1 MPTTTW
7 QRGNFSLTGNMRYVD
22 DGIVDRTR
30 LGPDQPLYNPAAVG
44 SVTFNTVDSYE
55 VYSTTA
61 MYDFSL
67 NGGNML
73 QVWASINN
81 LTDEDPPMLGGA
93 TGGTNAIF
101 YSTAG
106 REYRVG
112 LRLGF

>member
-1 MPTTTW
+1 M
-7 QRGNFSLTGNMRYVD
+7 D
-22 DGIVDRTR
+22 DGSVERTR
-30 LGPDQPLYNPAAVG
+30 LGPEQPGFNVAAPG
-44 SVTFNTVDSYE
+44 SVTFNTVGSYE

-67 NGGNML
+67 SGGNTMQL
-73 QVWASINN
+73 WGSINN
-81 LTDEDPPMLGGA
+81 LTDEDPPLYGGA
-93 TGGTNAIF
+93 TGGSNAIF